1 MQPAWDLGFTGKGV
15 VVTILDDG
23 IQHNHPDLAQNYDPL
38 ASKVGW
44 GEYFSMGIYFEEL
57 PPPVPMGKI
66 ILNIGGKFNAFQQ
79 KEYFHLFFPNAAIF
93 SPL

>member
-1 MQPAWDLGFTGKGV
+1 MKYSGLQPAWDLGFTGKGV

-44 GEYFSMGIYFEEL
+44 GKYFSMGIYFEQLQPL
-57 PPPVPMGKI
+57 PTQ
-66 ILNIGGKFNAFQQ
+66 LNFKVLGGNVFPLYNA
-79 KEYFHLFFPNAAIF
+79 L
-93 SPL
+93 

>member
-1 MQPAWDLGFTGKGV
+1 MKYSGLQPAWDLGFTGKGV

-44 GEYFSMGIYFEEL
+44 GEYFSTGIYFEQLQPL
-57 PPPVPMGKI
+57 PTQ
-66 ILNIGGKFNAFQQ
+66 LNFKVLGGNVFPLYNA
-79 KEYFHLFFPNAAIF
+79 L
-93 SPL
+93 

>member
-1 MQPAWDLGFTGKGV
+1 MKYSGLQPAWDLGFTGKGV

-44 GEYFSMGIYFEEL
+44 GKYFSMGKPL
-57 PPPVPMGKI
+57 PTQLNFKI
-66 ILNIGGKFNAFQQ
+66 LGGNVFPLYNAL
-79 KEYFHLFFPNAAIF
+79 K
-93 SPL
+93 

>member
-57 PPPVPMGKI
+57 PPPVPMGSVSDPYHFD
-66 ILNIGGKFNAFQQ
+66 LD
-79 KEYFHLFFPNAAIF
+79 PD
-93 SPL
+93 PDPDPR

>member
-1 MQPAWDLGFTGKGV
+1 MKYSGLQPAWDLGFTGKGV

-44 GEYFSMGIYFEEL
+44 GKYFSMGIYFEQLQPL
-57 PPPVPMGKI
+57 PAQL
-66 ILNIGGKFNAFQQ
+66 ILKYWG
-79 KEYFHLFFPNAAIF
+79 EMF
-93 SPL
+93 SPFIML